1 MKKFLFLLLT
11 FFVLVGCFRKV
22 VEEKPKL
29 VGMANPWTD
38 CNEDLVKASKI
49 AGFTFSLSL
58 SKYTV
63 RAMKSMIEIK
73 YHLDE
78 FRTVCVR
85 KTDFKQYAN
94 KDDISGVYIEYPVNK
109 EIILN
114 NSIPIKIRGTQDKIY
129 VMNIAIS
136 NVYYSAYCKEG
147 MNLQEVER
155 IYNIIVQTETAY

>member
-1 MKKFLFLLLT
+1 MKKILFLLLT
-11 FFVLVGCFRKV
+11 FCVLVGCFGKKI
-22 VEEKPKL
+22 EEKPKL
-29 VGMANPWTD
+29 IGMANPWTD
-38 CNEDLVKASKI
+38 CDDDLSKASKI
-49 AGFTFSLSL
+49 AGFTFPLSL

-63 RAMKSMIEIK
+63 RAMKGMIEIN
-73 YHLDE
+73 YVLDD

-94 KDDISGVYIEYPVNK
+94 NGDVSGVYIEYPVNK
-109 EIILN
+109 EIALN

-129 VMNIAIS
+129 VINMAIS

-155 IYNIIVQTETAY
+155 ICNAIVQTETTN

>member
-1 MKKFLFLLLT
+1 MKKLIFLLLI
-11 FFVLVGCFRKV
+11 FFVLVGCFRKM

-38 CNEDLVKASKI
+38 CADDLSKASKI
-49 AGFTFSLSL
+49 AGFTFPLSL

-63 RAMKSMIEIK
+63 RAMKGMIEIN
-73 YHLDE
+73 YVLDDV
-78 FRTVCVR
+78 RTICVR

-94 KDDISGVYIEYPVNK
+94 NGDVSGVYIEYPVNK
-109 EIILN
+109 EITLN

-129 VMNIAIS
+129 VINMAIS

-147 MNLQEVER
+147 MNLQEVKR
-155 IYNIIVQTETAY
+155 LCNIIVQNSTN